1 MTVRRRELLREIVC
15 TSVDAS
21 KKWQIHFYTLVY
33 LCLTPWLRLFDHLE
47 DARFRGNLERP
58 LELDFPIEVGM

>member
-21 KKWQIHFYTLVY
+21 KKWQIHFYTLVH

-47 DARFRGNLERP
+47 DARFRGYSERA
-58 LELDFPIEVGM
+58 LELDFPVKVGV